1 MNIEKLRFVDFT
13 ASELNTLY
21 KALVYAEMMSDAGFT
36 DKFNVDELKQVQI
49 KALEA
54 KMFVDDREKVNLN

>member
-21 KALVYAEMMSDAGFT
+21 KALVYVEMMVDAGFT
-36 DKFNVDELKQVQI
+36 DKFNMDEVRQLQV

-54 KMFVDDREKVNLN
+54 KLFVTDREKVNLN